1 MIKHGM
7 ESKGNSMWFAWQG
20 MQVGVT
26 DFWAVF
32 FIFWTIILHILGL
45 FSSQIRPSTWPMH
58 LLSIPSPKHAPKA
71 SKMHLL
77 AYFVLRVWKHTKM
90 TLNIKITKETR
101 HKCTRTS
108 QLSRINMLLSKTHKS
123 FPPTRRSITARH
135 VSTSEANHSATH
147 VNIRSQSQHDTCQHQ
162 KSITTRHVS
171 MSEWN

>member
-1 MIKHGM
+1 
-7 ESKGNSMWFAWQG
+7 MWFAWQG

-77 AYFVLRVWKHTKM
+77 AYFVLRVFHFACGLLCMCMSCHCLSLQLHTH
-90 TLNIKITKETR
+90 T
-101 HKCTRTS
+101 C
-108 QLSRINMLLSKTHKS
+108 THKS
-123 FPPTRRSITARH
+123 PKRPSSCLHVCTIQSWPKNAPKCIFLHPWPIEPTNT
-135 VSTSEANHSATH
+135 
-147 VNIRSQSQHDTCQHQ
+147 Q
-162 KSITTRHVS
+162 KWLKLLT
-171 MSEWN
+171 

>member
-1 MIKHGM
+1 MKLEIMQGTRVIKHGM

-20 MQVGVT
+20 MQVWVT

-77 AYFVLRVWKHTKM
+77 AYFVLRVFHFACGLLCMCMSCHCLSLQLHTH
-90 TLNIKITKETR
+90 T
-101 HKCTRTS
+101 CTHICPKRPS
-108 QLSRINMLLSKTHKS
+108 SCMQ
-123 FPPTRRSITARH
+123 SI
-135 VSTSEANHSATH
+135 
-147 VNIRSQSQHDTCQHQ
+147 
-162 KSITTRHVS
+162 
-171 MSEWN
+171 